1 MKNPDFI
8 HLRAR
13 STYSLLEGSLHFKQI
28 AELCHEYN
36 IPAIGLTD
44 SNNLFGALEFS
55 EYMATSGIQPIVGC
69 TINLN
74 FNNDTVDNKAVGVTE
89 LSKVCLLAKN
99 NNGYKNLMKIS
110 SNSYNLQNAI
120 IPFVNIDYLIK
131 NNEDLIILTGGLEG
145 FIGKDLL
152 ANKNDDAFQKLKLIK
167 NTFNDRVYM
176 EIQRHLAV
184 GESLIEDR
192 QLNMAYDMDIPIV
205 ATNNIFFKTKN
216 DFESNDALR
225 CIAES
230 DYVANEN
237 RFRLTSENY
246 FKSPID
252 MKELFL
258 DLPEAI
264 NNTIEIAIRC
274 IERPMTRDPIL
285 PKFTD
290 NIKTN
295 ENYKK
300 FDNESDILI
309 DIAKSGLSNRIKQFG
324 ISDNYTISDYEKR
337 LENELKIIIDM
348 DYPGYFL
355 IVSEIINWSKDHKI
369 PVGPGRGSGAGSLV
383 AWSLS
388 ITDLDPIKFGLVFER
403 FLNPYRISMPDFDID
418 FCPDRRDEVINH
430 IRDHYGHDKVAQ
442 IITFGKLQSRAVLR
456 DVGRVLQMPYN
467 QVDRLCKLVPNNPAN
482 PMTLSEAIESE
493 KNLQTARDEDEMVD
507 KLLKIGV
514 SLEGLNRHASTHA
527 AGVVIGDR
535 PLVELVP
542 LYRDPRT
549 EIPVTQFNMKWA
561 EQAGLVKFDILGLKT
576 LTVISECVKQLISID
591 INLDI
596 QLIPLND
603 IPTLKLF
610 KDGETSG
617 VFQFESPGMK
627 DLLVKAQP
635 ENFDDLIA
643 LVALFR
649 PGPMENIPKYLASK
663 HGKEEP
669 EKLHELIE
677 PIIAETYGVV
687 IYQEQVIQIAQKL
700 SGFSAGEADL
710 LRRAMG
716 KKIKSEM
723 DAQRDKFIS
732 GAAENGVDRKRSE
745 YIFNLVDKFAGYGF
759 NKAHSAAYAL
769 IAYQTAYLKANYP
782 LAFMSALLTLDIGN
796 ADKLANFVSETKR
809 MNIAILPPS
818 INSSNIDFR
827 IEGKSIRFSLAALKN
842 VGNQSV
848 KYICEERDE
857 NGEYKSVTD
866 FISRIDPHF
875 VNKRSFESLICAG
888 AFDGMEKNR
897 AKLFKNIELLLSE
910 ANRIFNK
917 KHDGQADI
925 FGNLEDSPENQFT
938 LSDTKNWDEITR
950 LNNEF
955 NSIGTYISGHP
966 LDSYSTYFKKQR
978 VSFWVDFKENVLTKS
993 HKEARLA
1000 GIIIN
1005 RMDRRGKTGRNYS
1018 FIKFS
1023 DSSDEY
1029 ETVVFSDIL
1038 NKYSDILVVGNTV
1051 IVKVEAELESERIRL
1066 KINDV
1071 QIIDS
1076 ELCRNLD
1083 EGEANNAMPIEQN
1096 VTKPL
1101 VLEEHEK
1108 KIFRIVLKE
1117 DASIEEVV
1125 SKLVVGS
1132 GSSIIYIAFYDK
1144 KLKKQIEL
1152 KLGDYFLFNQKIE
1165 ADIISIPGIVSVD
1178 NVN

>member
-1 MKNPDFI
+1 VKNPDFI
-8 HLRAR
+8 HLRTR

-28 AELCHEYN
+28 LDLCHEYG

-55 EYMATSGIQPIVGC
+55 EYMANSGIQPIVGT
-69 TINLN
+69 TINLS
-74 FNNDTVDNKAVGVTE
+74 FNYDVVGNKSDATTD

-110 SNSYNLQNAI
+110 SHSYNSNNSTV
-120 IPFVNIDYLIK
+120 PFINIDYLVK
-131 NNEDLIILTGGLEG
+131 NNEDLIILTGGIEG

-152 ANKNDDAFQKLKLIK
+152 ANKRDDAFEKLKLIK
-167 NTFNDRVYM
+167 NTFNDRVYI

-184 GESLIEDR
+184 GESSIEDQ
-192 QLNMAYDMDIPIV
+192 QLNFAYDIDIPIV
-205 ATNNIFFKTKN
+205 ATNNIFFKTKD
-216 DFESNDALR
+216 DFESNDILK

-237 RFRLTSENY
+237 RHRLTSENY
-246 FKSPID
+246 FKSPLD
-252 MKELFL
+252 MRKLFS

-264 NNTIEIAIRC
+264 DNTIEIATRC

-285 PKFTD
+285 PKFNNKT
-290 NIKTN
+290 IKN
-295 ENYKK
+295 ENDKE
-300 FDNESDILI
+300 FDNESDSLI
-309 DIAKSGLSNRIKQFG
+309 ELAKIGLSNKIKQFG
-324 ISDNYTISDYEKR
+324 VSGNHSISDYEER
-337 LENELKIIIDM
+337 LTNELKIIIDM

-355 IVSEIINWSKDHKI
+355 IVSEIITWAKNNKI

-383 AWSLS
+383 AWSLN

-403 FLNPYRISMPDFDID
+403 FLNPYRVSMPDFDID
-418 FCPDRRDEVINH
+418 FCPVRRDEVINH

-442 IITFGKLQSRAVLR
+442 IITFGKLQARAVLR

-467 QVDRLCKLVPNNPAN
+467 QVDRLCKLVPSNPAN
-482 PMTLSEAIESE
+482 PMTLADAIEQE
-493 KNLQTARDEDEMVD
+493 KRFQIAREEDETVD
-507 KLLKIGV
+507 RLLKISV

-549 EIPVTQFNMKWA
+549 EIPLTQFSMKWA

-576 LTVISECVKQLISID
+576 LTLISECVKQLASID
-591 INLDI
+591 INIDI
-596 QLIPLND
+596 QLIPLD
-603 IPTLKLF
+603 DVRTLKLF
-610 KDGETSG
+610 KSGETSG

-627 DLLVKAQP
+627 DLLIKAQP

-677 PIIAETYGVV
+677 PIIADTYGVI

-723 DAQRDKFIS
+723 DAQRGKFIT
-732 GAAENGVDRKRSE
+732 GAEENGVNRKKSE
-745 YIFNLVDKFAGYGF
+745 YIFDLVDKFAGYGF

-769 IAYQTAYLKANYP
+769 IAYQTAFLKANYP

-796 ADKLANFVSETKR
+796 TDKLSNFISEAKR
-809 MNIAILPPS
+809 MNIKILPPS

-827 IEGKSIRFSLAALKN
+827 IEGKAIRFSLAALKN
-842 VGNQSV
+842 VGNQCV
-848 KYICEERDE
+848 DYICNERHE
-857 NGEYKSVTD
+857 NGIFKSVTD

-888 AFDGMEKNR
+888 AFDVIETNR
-897 AKLFKNIELLLSE
+897 AKLFKYIELLLSE
-910 ANRIFNK
+910 AHRLFNK
-917 KHDGQADI
+917 KQDGQTDI
-925 FGNLEDSPENQFT
+925 FGSLGDTPENQFT
-938 LSDTKNWDEITR
+938 LVETKNWDDITR

-966 LDSYSTYFKKQR
+966 LDSYSAYFKKQR
-978 VSFWVDFKENVLTKS
+978 VLFWVDFKENVLTKS

-1000 GIIIN
+1000 GIITN

-1018 FIKFS
+1018 FIRFS

-1038 NKYSDILVVGNTV
+1038 NKYNDILVVGNSV
-1051 IVKVEAELESERIRL
+1051 IVKVDAELESERIRL

-1076 ELCRNLD
+1076 ALCKNLN
-1083 EGEANNAMPIEQN
+1083 EGDISNDTQLKSNIPKINQSKE
-1096 VTKPL
+1096 V
-1101 VLEEHEK
+1101 EK
-1108 KIFRIVLKE
+1108 KVFRIVLKE
-1117 DASIEEVV
+1117 DVSIEEVV
-1125 SKLVVGS
+1125 SKLVGD
-1132 GSSIIYIAFYDK
+1132 GGNSIVYIAFYDK
-1144 KLKKQIEL
+1144 TLKKQIEL
-1152 KLGDYFLFNQKIE
+1152 KLGDYFLFNQEIQT
-1165 ADIISIPGIVSVD
+1165 DIISIPGIVSVD
-1178 NVN
+1178 SVS